1 MSDNCTQEQILNE
14 IQQATTDFAD
24 QQTVA
29 HRMMQIILATPNHEQ
44 QAVVEQMI
52 GPMKPYLNILGEAN
66 TPSVVSILWWH
77 SSRPDGVSE
86 IDMSLFWTLFKQTF
100 ANQWVSHM
108 AESGVDYDTTS
119 NENGIDSVRPIEPT
133 RPTPECPLIQFNRM
147 PPGIR
152 EATVQMCGS
161 FIIGF
166 GLRGGTTKAH
176 EEVRR
181 LLLEFCEMYSSMGT
195 TAPGN
200 VQLDTVY
207 TDYTIVPPENEM
219 RIQRAQVMK
228 PYRVGREQIEHQ
240 VTVFLE
246 STDAPSDS
254 SE

>member
-29 HRMMQIILATPNHEQ
+29 HRMMQIILATPNHED
-44 QAVVEQMI
+44 QAAVTQKI
-52 GPMKPYLNILGEAN
+52 GPMKPYLDLLGEAN
-66 TPSVVSILWWH
+66 TPSVVSIIWWH

-119 NENGIDSVRPIEPT
+119 NENGINSVRPIEPT
-133 RPTPECPLIQFNRM
+133 RPTPERPLIHFYRM
-147 PPGIR
+147 PRGIR
-152 EATVQMCGS
+152 KAAVQRCGP
-161 FIIGF
+161 FTIGF
-166 GLRGGTTKAH
+166 GLRGGTTQAQ

-181 LLLEFCEMYSSMGT
+181 LLLEFCETYSSMGT
-195 TAPGN
+195 NAPGN

-207 TDYTIVPPENEM
+207 TDYTTMGPPENE
-219 RIQRAQVMK
+219 RRAQVMQ
-228 PYRVGREQIEHQ
+228 PYRIGREQIERQ

-246 STDAPSDS
+246 STDARSDS

>member
-29 HRMMQIILATPNHEQ
+29 HRMMQIILATPNHED
-44 QAVVEQMI
+44 QAAVTQKI
-52 GPMKPYLNILGEAN
+52 GPMKPYLDLLGEAN
-66 TPSVVSILWWH
+66 TPSVVSIIWWH

-119 NENGIDSVRPIEPT
+119 NENGINSVRPIEPT
-133 RPTPECPLIQFNRM
+133 RPTPECPLIHFYRM
-147 PPGIR
+147 PRGIR
-152 EATVQMCGS
+152 KAAVQRCGPLT
-161 FIIGF
+161 IGF
-166 GLRGGTTKAH
+166 GLRGGTTKAQ

-181 LLLEFCEMYSSMGT
+181 LLLEFCETYSSMGT
-195 TAPGN
+195 NAPGN

-207 TDYTIVPPENEM
+207 TDYTTMGPPENE
-219 RIQRAQVMK
+219 RRAQVMQ
-228 PYRVGREQIEHQ
+228 PYRIGREQIERQ

-246 STDAPSDS
+246 STDARSDS